1 LQDVVSE
8 LVVDEGLND
17 EMNSSLQILRF
28 LSVKAKLLNDLLVIL
43 RESSFENLI
52 NMLLLDWAAILDF

>member
-1 LQDVVSE
+1 
-8 LVVDEGLND
+8 LVVDKGLND
-17 EMNSSLQILRF
+17 EMNSSLQVFRF

-43 RESSFENLI
+43 RESSFEYLV